1 MDSNTLNR
9 LFDGIDSY
17 IITVDNDFNIKFAN
31 GKISLIS
38 GTHPDEMLN
47 KKCYNVIHGYLKPCK
62 GCPIAEKKDFKGTET
77 LIKDVVTYKGNR
89 LFVKASFTRIAENLY
104 VSSFIDI
111 TDIEQAR
118 LDLTHF
124 HKESKANNFRLIHE
138 RNTKDAEVHFL
149 ARAIDTMAQGIM
161 IVDEDYN
168 IKTINKMLRDTSKIG
183 KQYINKIKCYNVY
196 GYEEPCKDCPFKT
209 DAQKSLRQMHDK
221 HMTIMFSKFDRYMV
235 ESLRDTTREIK
246 LIDDIRESQEEIR
259 EKQRQ
264 MSILNADL
272 LRMNEKLKAVQ
283 AVIEDELKQ
292 VGHIQESLLPE
303 HLPVVDGYGFA
314 ATYIPAEQAGGDYYD
329 TIQMS
334 NNYWGFVVADVSG
347 HGTPAAVIMA
357 ITRAIMRSYTFDV
370 ISASDA
376 LTMVNDILCDN
387 IHTKDFV
394 TMFYAVL
401 NTHNGTFNLAS
412 AGHNPVLFFDSSEFI
427 VKKITASG
435 MFLGT
440 FEGLTFEE
448 KKWSIDS
455 GDIFFMYT
463 DGLVEA
469 MNSSREQY
477 GYDRLVSKLMMFSD
491 YPADRL
497 IKEIMEDVKDFTA
510 GAPFE
515 DDITILVIKRDKEDK
530 EKEKK

>member
-1 MDSNTLNR
+1 MDLNTLTR
-9 LFDGIDSY
+9 LFDGLDAYIIAIDS
-17 IITVDNDFNIKFAN
+17 DFNLKFVN
-31 GKISLIS
+31 GRISLIS
-38 GTHPDEMLN
+38 GKHPDEVVG
-47 KKCYNVIHGYLKPCK
+47 KKCYKMVHGYLEPCSN
-62 GCPIAEKKDFKGTET
+62 CPIAADKNLPGTAV
-77 LIKDVVTYKGNR
+77 LIKDIVKYTGER
-89 LFVKASFTRIAENLY
+89 IFVRAAFAKIADNLY
-104 VSSFIDI
+104 VSSLIDI
-111 TDIEQAR
+111 TEIERERIVAI
-118 LDLTHF
+118 HSN
-124 HKESKANNFRLIHE
+124 KEAKANNFRLTHE
-138 RNTKDAEVHFL
+138 KNIKDLEIGFL
-149 ARAIDTMAQGIM
+149 ENAIDNMAQGIM
-161 IVDEDYN
+161 IVDEHHN
-168 IKTINKMLRDTSKIG
+168 IKTINKILKDTARLG
-183 KQYINKIKCYNVY
+183 KKNLNTIKCYNVY

-209 DAQKSLRQMHDK
+209 DNTKALRQMNNK
-221 HMTIMFSKFDRYMV
+221 HMTIMFSKFDKYIV

-246 LIDDIRESQEEIR
+246 LIDDIKLSQEEVK

-264 MSILNADL
+264 MSIMNADL

-283 AVIEDELKQ
+283 SMIEEELTQ

-303 HLPVVDGYGFA
+303 HLPEIDDYDFG
-314 ATYIPAEQAGGDYYD
+314 ATYMPAEQAGGDYYD
-329 TIQMS
+329 CIQMS

-376 LTMVNDILCDN
+376 LTMVNDILCEN

-401 NTHNGTFNLAS
+401 NTHTGIFNLAS

-427 VKKITASG
+427 VKKISASG

-440 FEGLTFEE
+440 FEGLNFEE
-448 KKWSIDS
+448 KKWHIEE

-469 MNSSREQY
+469 MNPDREQY
-477 GYDRLVSKLMMFSD
+477 GYDRLLSKLMMFND
-491 YPADRL
+491 YPVERL
-497 IKEIMEDVKDFTA
+497 IKEVMEDVKYFTA

-515 DDITILVIKRDKEDK
+515 DDITILAIKRN
-530 EKEKK
+530 KKNKK